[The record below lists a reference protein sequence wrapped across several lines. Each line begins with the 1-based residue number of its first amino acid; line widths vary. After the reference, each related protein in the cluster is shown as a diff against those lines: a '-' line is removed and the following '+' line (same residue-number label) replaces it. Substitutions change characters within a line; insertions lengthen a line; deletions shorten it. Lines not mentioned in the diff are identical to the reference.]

1 MTDQQIFVVNIR
13 LMYWLRNLLVSWSSH
28 QYNVH
33 TGHPVRAVCEILK
46 NSSKSDVIL
55 VKSQLAY
62 PLLFKEDVLLLS
74 SNLKMVVDAE
84 ILSSTIK
91 AESQRN

>member
-1 MTDQQIFVVNIR
+1 MVALDD
-13 LMYWLRNLLVSWSSH
+13 LELLAF
-28 QYNVH
+28 Y
-33 TGHPVRAVCEILK
+33 
-46 NSSKSDVIL
+46 DVIL

-91 AESQRN
+91 AESQRS